1 MNIRGFSCFKRLFLI
16 VNEEEKTLEIKKD
29 RVYINNLNQLQGLD
43 TLSGIAIQSE
53 VKRVREICREFLVD
67 MHLNIKYKTA
77 NQKKSINE
85 IFPSKCFQY
94 IKQTGERADYQ
105 LNCLKLIKCYI
116 SRFDGE
122 HIIEEDMSQYP
133 QNEIKPIEVTL
144 SPDKAS
150 IVVKIHNNQKLWQLK
165 RKMANAFKMKLSE
178 FYIKTKS
185 GPLGDEAF
193 DEQLSEY
200 KIEKIHI

>member
-1 MNIRGFSCFKRLFLI
+1 
-16 VNEEEKTLEIKKD
+16 
-29 RVYINNLNQLQGLD
+29 
-43 TLSGIAIQSE
+43 
-53 VKRVREICREFLVD
+53 

-122 HIIEEDMSQYP
+122 HILEEDMSQYP

>member
-43 TLSGIAIQSE
+43 TLWGIAIQSE
-53 VKRVREICREFLVD
+53 VKKVREICREFLVD

-122 HIIEEDMSQYP
+122 HILEEDMSQYP

-144 SPDKAS
+144 NPDKAS

-178 FYIKTKS
+178 FFIKTKS

>member
-1 MNIRGFSCFKRLFLI
+1 M
-16 VNEEEKTLEIKKD
+16 
-29 RVYINNLNQLQGLD
+29 
-43 TLSGIAIQSE
+43 
-53 VKRVREICREFLVD
+53 
-67 MHLNIKYKTA
+67 
-77 NQKKSINE
+77 
-85 IFPSKCFQY
+85 
-94 IKQTGERADYQ
+94 
-105 LNCLKLIKCYI
+105 IKCYI

-144 SPDKAS
+144 SPDKAN

-185 GPLGDEAF
+185 GPLSEDAF
-193 DEQLSEY
+193 DDPISEY
-200 KIEKIHI
+200 KIERIHI